1 MIDTV
6 APQVVPGTCA
16 LDTTITCDA
25 LASDPASLGMPH
37 YTDNCSDSV
46 LVANTISFRDDSTGF
61 DGLTCIDGVFG
72 TIVRKF
78 FGEDICGNTDSSCV
92 QMISVIDTVA
102 PQVVPGTCALDTTIT
117 CDALASDPASLGMPH
132 YTDNCSD
139 SVLVANTISFRMTAP
154 ALMVSLV
161 LMA

>member
-1 MIDTV
+1 M
-6 APQVVPGTCA
+6 
-16 LDTTITCDA
+16 DTTITCDA

-61 DGLTCIDGVFG
+61 DGLTCIDGVVG

-78 FGEDICGNTDSSCV
+78 FVNDICGNTDSSCV